1 MAKENITEKEFTKQL
16 EETMLRFLGIEPA
29 FASPSQ
35 MYKTLAI
42 CVREKLT
49 AQRLLH
55 VYGVPIREIFKES
68 PI

>member
-29 FASPSQ
+29 FATPSQ

-49 AQRLLH
+49 AQRLLFKRKF
-55 VYGVPIREIFKES
+55 IRKR
-68 PI
+68 